1 VAKTR
6 VITLD
11 LNFQGRLQA
20 IAAYLIRNDDAVVL
34 IESGPGSTLAGLE
47 AGLAQEG
54 LLPRDVTHLL
64 LTHIHLDHAGAAG
77 WLARQGADV
86 YVHPVGAPHMLNPEK
101 LLSSATRIYGDRMDS
116 LWGEFLPVPEE
127 RLHVV
132 GDSEEIVIGNWEF
145 LPINTPGHAEH
156 HYAYIFEDVCFS
168 GDVGGVRIPGYQY
181 LRVPMVP
188 PELHLER
195 WHESM
200 KRLRGEKFTRIAPT
214 HFGIYDDPEWQ
225 LREVDKGLD
234 DAERWLEKM
243 MSEDPTAP
251 IEVLRESFTSWM
263 VDQGAAYGLSDDVLA
278 AYGLANP
285 PGMSA
290 DGLLRY
296 WKKVKMAG

>member
-1 VAKTR
+1 MAQTR
-6 VITLD
+6 IVTLD
-11 LNFQGRLQA
+11 LKFQARPLA
-20 IAAYLIRNDDAVVL
+20 IASYLIRSGDAVVL
-34 IESGPGSTLAGLE
+34 IESGPGSTRAGLE
-47 AGLAQEG
+47 AGLAREG
-54 LLPRDVTHLL
+54 LSPRDVTHLL

-77 WLARQGADV
+77 WLARQGAEV
-86 YVHPVGAPHMLNPEK
+86 YAHPVGAPHLLNPEK
-101 LLSSATRIYGDRMDS
+101 LLASATRIYGDRMES
-116 LWGEFLPVPEE
+116 LWGEFLPVPEDKL
-127 RLHVV
+127 RVV
-132 GDSEEIVIGNWEF
+132 RDGEEIEIGDLRF

-156 HYAYIFEDVCFS
+156 HYAYIFEDICFS

-200 KRLRGEKFTRIAPT
+200 KRLRQENFARIAPT

-243 MSEDPTAP
+243 MAEDPSPP
-251 IEVLRESFTSWM
+251 IEALRESFTSWM
-263 VDQGAAYGLSDDVLA
+263 VDQGAAFGLSEDVLD